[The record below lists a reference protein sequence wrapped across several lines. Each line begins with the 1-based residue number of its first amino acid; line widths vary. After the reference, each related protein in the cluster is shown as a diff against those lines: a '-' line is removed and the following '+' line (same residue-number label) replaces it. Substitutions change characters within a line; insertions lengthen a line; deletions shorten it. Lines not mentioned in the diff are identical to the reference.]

1 MPSMLRNGGGTWG
14 FPCCGQQHHT
24 TTVSRGGGASRPS
37 EAAHSH
43 SRLPPNGHRP
53 MHTMHNMSIAA
64 KSSCRLCCTIASLAW
79 TRTQWYVLLRAR
91 IRRHTA
97 AGRSLWAHRPR
108 QRPRN
113 TTRPVQSTPPPSTA
127 GRFFFLEGEEHDGG
141 KPLTLS
147 LSATPCKDPCRRG
160 DPWGVAQRR
169 AGRNRS
175 EQQKPDP
182 NWTLKLG
189 QGSAVISV
197 SRGTPGA
204 RQAVRR
210 HGNLCAIPH
219 RARKP

>member
-127 GRFFFLEGEEHDGG
+127 GRFFFSRRRGTRRREAPDPVALGDALQG
-141 KPLTLS
+141 S
-147 LSATPCKDPCRRG
+147 LSAWGPVGCCSAKSWPKSKRATKTGPQLDP
-160 DPWGVAQRR
+160 
-169 AGRNRS
+169 
-175 EQQKPDP
+175 E
-182 NWTLKLG
+182 
-189 QGSAVISV
+189 
-197 SRGTPGA
+197 A
-204 RQAVRR
+204 RPRKR
-210 HGNLCAIPH
+210 GNL
-219 RARKP
+219 RFQRNTRR